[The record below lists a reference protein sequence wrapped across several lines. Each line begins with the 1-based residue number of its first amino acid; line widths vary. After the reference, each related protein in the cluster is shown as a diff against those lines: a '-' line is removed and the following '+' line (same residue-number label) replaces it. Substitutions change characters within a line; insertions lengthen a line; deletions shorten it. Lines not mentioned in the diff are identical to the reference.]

1 MRNPA
6 LAQDPAVDAIERRE
20 WLESLDYVLQSGGAA
35 RAAQLLRQLDA
46 HARRTG
52 ARIPFTANTP
62 YANTI
67 PVRPAARVSGE
78 PEARTPHQEPRPM
91 ERALDGRARQQ
102 AE

>member
-6 LAQDPAVDAIERRE
+6 LAQDPEVDAIERRE

-67 PVRPAARVSGE
+67 PVSQQPAFPGC
-78 PEARTPHQEPRPM
+78 
-91 ERALDGRARQQ
+91 ERRAG
-102 AE
+102 